1 MWRKGNPHALL
12 VGMWIDAAIT
22 ENSMEVPQN
31 TRSRINI
38 LPSNS
43 ISEYLFKEYESSN
56 SKNYMHSM
64 LTGALFT
71 KNQDTETT

>member
-1 MWRKGNPHALL
+1 
-12 VGMWIDAAIT
+12 
-22 ENSMEVPQN
+22 MEVPQN

-43 ISEYLFKEYESSN
+43 TSEYLFKEYERSN

-71 KNQDTETT
+71 ENQDTETT